1 MGTVSSGPPEPSRC
15 QMQRENGAQVRPPPP
30 QVRAAETITSER
42 SHQQLIMREVQQK
55 PSWKE
60 MGGGGGGGR
69 PPATPGP
76 SSADPDAL
84 RTVQTFIM
92 LEQRRRADFSIDSIL
107 KFDH

>member
-1 MGTVSSGPPEPSRC
+1 
-15 QMQRENGAQVRPPPP
+15 
-30 QVRAAETITSER
+30 
-42 SHQQLIMREVQQK
+42 MREVQQK

-60 MGGGGGGGR
+60 PGGGGGGGD
-69 PPATPGP
+69 AAAQGT
-76 SSADPDAL
+76 SSANPAAL